1 MPHRENQANASNRLT
16 SSYTI
21 NTFLRILGNKMQH
34 EMAGRRA
41 IDTILMK
48 TEKSSQSFG
57 SKPISTQ
64 SMRILPMLAA
74 HCRRLIFVPLA
85 SMHRNWPF

>member
-48 TEKSSQSFG
+48 TEKSYESSLC
-57 SKPISTQ
+57 KPILSLSSAQVQTK
-64 SMRILPMLAA
+64 RAPD
-74 HCRRLIFVPLA
+74 
-85 SMHRNWPF
+85 